1 MKLFPHMKYLHYIK
15 EYFVLME
22 YGQLNIYIFGTIAF
36 LSCCMSIS
44 AFLCI
49 LNYYLIF

>member
-1 MKLFPHMKYLHYIK
+1 MKLFPHKMSLHYIK

-22 YGQLNIYIFGTIAF
+22 YGRLNIYKSGTTVF
-36 LSCCMSIS
+36 LSYCNSIS
-44 AFLCI
+44 AFLYI